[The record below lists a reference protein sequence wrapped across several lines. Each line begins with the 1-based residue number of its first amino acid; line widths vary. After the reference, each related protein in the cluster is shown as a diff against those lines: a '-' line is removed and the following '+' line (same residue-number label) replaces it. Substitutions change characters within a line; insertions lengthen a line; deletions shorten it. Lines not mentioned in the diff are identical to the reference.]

1 MFKRFLV
8 LLLLLSS
15 FTFAQRSTQVWKYK
29 DGNRNTWDNWNES
42 GTYYEVHSYKADSLT
57 SFLFS
62 PKVSKYYGF
71 NGVLGLAVQIDTLTD
86 ATIAT
91 NGSFSF
97 KLHLNDG
104 ISWQEEN
111 GKIKWWLA
119 TDSSSTTYTLG
130 DAQSGLKYY
139 YLTDPSN
146 DGIENLPVSLF
157 RVEMFWSDSVRA
169 SVKMTWF
176 GY

>member
-1 MFKRFLV
+1 MK
-8 LLLLLSS
+8 
-15 FTFAQRSTQVWKYK
+15 K
-29 DGNRNTWDNWNES
+29 GES
-42 GTYYEVHSYKADSLT
+42 GAALITTLLISLLIFVISLT
-57 SFLFS
+57 VTHIIRSKVRLTIELKDSIEAKIKAENLLERSLFILS
-62 PKVSKYYGF
+62 THPFV
-71 NGVLGLAVQIDTLTD
+71 
-86 ATIAT
+86 
-91 NGSFSF
+91 
-97 KLHLNDG
+97 HDG
-104 ISWQEEN
+104 IVWEEN